1 MKISKYFS
9 KMWAAL
15 GVSVGVSVGVAT
27 WVNKTKL
34 RCVYVRPMGL
44 PKSKLNSLTESS
56 KVQVPSA
63 KIR

>member
-15 GVSVGVSVGVAT
+15 GVSVGVAT